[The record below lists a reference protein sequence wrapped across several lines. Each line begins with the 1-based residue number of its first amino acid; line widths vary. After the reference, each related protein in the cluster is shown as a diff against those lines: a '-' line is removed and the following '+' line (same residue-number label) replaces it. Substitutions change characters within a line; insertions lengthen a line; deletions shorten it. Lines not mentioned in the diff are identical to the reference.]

1 MHLTGADPN
10 FDVMAEAHSTAGA
23 TISHYRIVKK
33 LGSGGMGEVFKAEDA
48 QLHRFVVVKFL
59 PDEFARDPWALSR
72 FRGEAQAASFLNHP
86 NICTIY
92 EIGKHQGRAFIA
104 MEYLDG
110 VTLKQ
115 MIAAGPLDM
124 EKLVSLAV
132 EIADALDAAHSQG
145 VIHRDIK
152 PTNIFVS
159 KRGHAKILDFGL
171 AKVLAPVNSA
181 TKIAAEKT
189 QSLSYLTPEHL
200 TSRGTGLGTVAYM
213 SPEQARAEDLDGRT
227 DLFSFGA
234 VLYEMAT
241 GMLPFRGDSTA
252 ILFDAILNRAPVAPV
267 RLNPELPVRLEE
279 IINKALEKKRDL
291 RYQHASEM
299 RSDLRRLRR
308 DSESGQMAATEVEE
322 QTAAVVIPFP
332 GHLLIGGKEHAGSSS
347 KTPAVRTRQL
357 HRNWRVLLP
366 TAGLI
371 VAGLVAG
378 AVYRL
383 HRATPA
389 TEEGAIVL
397 ADFVNTTGEPVF
409 DDTLKQGLATQ
420 LEQSPFLSL
429 VSEQQIQHA
438 LRLMGRSPDTPLTPE
453 MAREVCQRSE
463 SGTSD
468 GAVVVD
474 GSIALLGSQ
483 YVIALKAED
492 CQSGD
497 ILAHEQITSE
507 DKNHV
512 LAALGQAVTS
522 LRGKLGESRSMV
534 QKYDTPLEQAATPSL
549 DALQAYRDRKSTRL
563 NS

>member
-124 EKLVSLAV
+124 EKLVSLAI

-241 GMLPFRGDSTA
+241 GMLPFRGDSSALIFQA
-252 ILFDAILNRAPVAPV
+252 ILDRAPTSPI
-267 RLNPELPVRLEE
+267 RLNPDLPPKLED
-279 IINKALEKKRDL
+279 IISKALEKDRNL
-291 RYQHASEM
+291 RYQHAADM
-299 RSDLRRLRR
+299 RTDLQRLKR
-308 DSESGQMAATEVEE
+308 DTDTGRAIAISSGSVPIAQDSPPATPSSGSSSVSS
-322 QTAAVVIPFP
+322 PS
-332 GHLLIGGKEHAGSSS
+332 AGSSS
-347 KTPAVRTRQL
+347 AFAHP
-357 HRNWRVLLP
+357 
-366 TAGLI
+366 
-371 VAGLVAG
+371 
-378 AVYRL
+378 
-383 HRATPA
+383 ATPQPAASSSTA
-389 TEEGAIVL
+389 TAAAAASSSAVS
-397 ADFVNTTGEPVF
+397 AA
-409 DDTLKQGLATQ
+409 TLP
-420 LEQSPFLSL
+420 S
-429 VSEQQIQHA
+429 
-438 LRLMGRSPDTPLTPE
+438 
-453 MAREVCQRSE
+453 
-463 SGTSD
+463 
-468 GAVVVD
+468 
-474 GSIALLGSQ
+474 
-483 YVIALKAED
+483 
-492 CQSGD
+492 
-497 ILAHEQITSE
+497 
-507 DKNHV
+507 
-512 LAALGQAVTS
+512 
-522 LRGKLGESRSMV
+522 
-534 QKYDTPLEQAATPSL
+534 AATP
-549 DALQAYRDRKSTRL
+549 KSRRGIYVV
-563 NS
+563 